1 MGLSEEK
8 DQSTYENIRNYVQ
21 KTYGLKV
28 SSLYVAQM
36 KAECGLETQA
46 DRSDDKKQPKCPP
59 EKREAIL
66 DAFRHF
72 GLIGEDEGC
81 CSDRN
86 HAEERR
92 SADAHEQGGVQERS
106 GEDCL
111 RDERVVSFQVVLR
124 FHGVVRGSG
133 GIPDG
138 GHAAPVRGVR
148 SGWSRWQVVGRV

>member
-8 DQSTYENIRNYVQ
+8 DQSTYEDIRNYVQ
-21 KTYGLKV
+21 KTYGLEV
-28 SSLYVAQM
+28 SSLFVAQM
-36 KAECGLETQA
+36 KAECGLGT
-46 DRSDDKKQPKCPP
+46 DMSGDKKQPKCPP

-72 GLIGEDEGC
+72 GLMGEDEGC
-81 CSDRN
+81 YSDRN
-86 HAEERR
+86 HVEGHR

-111 RDERVVSFQVVLR
+111 SDERMESFQVDLR

-133 GIPDG
+133 GLPDG
-138 GHAAPVRGVR
+138 GHAASVRGVR
-148 SGWSRWQVVGRV
+148 SGWSRC